1 MTNAASGV
9 DCDDGSAEADG
20 GRAEST
26 PLTDE
31 HRRALES
38 FVERHGYLS
47 WLGLSVDHV
56 ERGHVE
62 MSVAHDGR
70 FVNPNPEGELR
81 PVHGGIAATLVDTSS
96 GFVLRTTFD
105 DPGAAKLTTTDL
117 DVSYLRPATGDL
129 TVEAD
134 VVRAG
139 RSTGVT
145 DVTVES
151 VTPDGE
157 RKAVAVGRA
166 TYRLFRERDERD
178 ADDEG
183 RRNGE
188 DDVHDGGDE

>member
-1 MTNAASGV
+1 MTNAAGGV
-9 DCDDGSAEADG
+9 DCDD
-20 GRAEST
+20 EST
-26 PLTDE
+26 EARGSRTESTALTDE

-38 FVERHGYLS
+38 FAERHGYLS

-62 MSVAHDGR
+62 MSVDHDEK
-70 FVNPNPEGELR
+70 FVNPNPEGEIR
-81 PVHGGIAATLVDTSS
+81 PIHGGIAATLVDTAS

-129 TVEAD
+129 RVEAD

-145 DVTVES
+145 DVIVES
-151 VTPDGE
+151 VAPNGE
-157 RKAVAVGRA
+157 WKEVVVGRT
-166 TYRLFRERDERD
+166 TYRLFRES
-178 ADDEG
+178 DDG
-183 RRNGE
+183 TNG
-188 DDVHDGGDE
+188 GGDR